1 MDAMSD
7 VSGASRLFQYH
18 PVYFPAY
25 CILASLTS
33 WTLVDGG

>member
-7 VSGASRLFQYH
+7 VSSASRLFQYLR
-18 PVYFPAY
+18 VYVPAY